1 MTLEETYSV
10 WMAKHPLTG
19 ELERLLNKKF
29 TIEYN
34 FNSNH
39 IEGNTLTYGQ
49 TELLLLFGRVTGG
62 SEVKDYADMK
72 ASQVGV
78 EMVKE
83 TVQDKSMPMTQNFIR
98 QLHKVILR
106 EDYTVYRNLPGG
118 YTTSYTIH
126 AGQYKTRP
134 NSVITRYGDC
144 FEYASPEETP
154 ALMSDLVDWY
164 NRAEQEGKLS
174 PVELAALFHYR
185 YIRIHPFEDGNG
197 RIARLM
203 VNYIL
208 ARHCWPMIVI
218 RNRNKSQ
225 YLEALHKSDMAVGI
239 EPIKGARA
247 TKSQIAHFMQ
257 YFKNTVRNE
266 IQCDI
271 EIIDSFG
278 KDTWW
283 YDGERIKF
291 RSESGSKVL
300 SLMQAN
306 PYITYAEMAANIGI
320 NISALEKIIGRMKEK
335 GYLERQAA
343 EKSWYVFALSTN
355 QIV

>member
-83 TVQDKSMPMTQNFIR
+83 AVQDKFMPMTQNFIR
-98 QLHKVILR
+98 QLHKGILR
-106 EDYTVYRNLPGG
+106 EDYR
-118 YTTSYTIH
+118 
-126 AGQYKTRP
+126 
-134 NSVITRYGDC
+134 

-197 RIARLM
+197 RIARLL

-208 ARHCWPMIVI
+208 ARHGWPMIVI

-247 TKSQIAHFMQ
+247 TKSQIAHFLQ

-271 EIIDSFG
+271 DIIDSFG

>member
-83 TVQDKSMPMTQNFIR
+83 AVQDKSMPMTQNFIR

-118 YTTSYTIH
+118 LTTSYTIH

-134 NSVITRYGDC
+134 NSVITR
-144 FEYASPEETP
+144 
-154 ALMSDLVDWY
+154 
-164 NRAEQEGKLS
+164 
-174 PVELAALFHYR
+174 
-185 YIRIHPFEDGNG
+185 
-197 RIARLM
+197 
-203 VNYIL
+203 
-208 ARHCWPMIVI
+208 
-218 RNRNKSQ
+218 
-225 YLEALHKSDMAVGI
+225 
-239 EPIKGARA
+239 
-247 TKSQIAHFMQ
+247 
-257 YFKNTVRNE
+257 
-266 IQCDI
+266 
-271 EIIDSFG
+271 
-278 KDTWW
+278 
-283 YDGERIKF
+283 
-291 RSESGSKVL
+291 
-300 SLMQAN
+300 
-306 PYITYAEMAANIGI
+306 
-320 NISALEKIIGRMKEK
+320 
-335 GYLERQAA
+335 
-343 EKSWYVFALSTN
+343 
-355 QIV
+355 

>member
-1 MTLEETYSV
+1 
-10 WMAKHPLTG
+10 
-19 ELERLLNKKF
+19 
-29 TIEYN
+29 
-34 FNSNH
+34 
-39 IEGNTLTYGQ
+39 
-49 TELLLLFGRVTGG
+49 
-62 SEVKDYADMK
+62 
-72 ASQVGV
+72 
-78 EMVKE
+78 
-83 TVQDKSMPMTQNFIR
+83 
-98 QLHKVILR
+98 
-106 EDYTVYRNLPGG
+106 
-118 YTTSYTIH
+118 
-126 AGQYKTRP
+126 
-134 NSVITRYGDC
+134 
-144 FEYASPEETP
+144 
-154 ALMSDLVDWY
+154 
-164 NRAEQEGKLS
+164 
-174 PVELAALFHYR
+174 
-185 YIRIHPFEDGNG
+185 
-197 RIARLM
+197 M

-208 ARHCWPMIVI
+208 ARHGWPMIVI

-271 EIIDSFG
+271 DIIDSFG

>member
-83 TVQDKSMPMTQNFIR
+83 AVQDKSMPMTQNFIR

-118 YTTSYTIH
+118 LTNSYTIH

-134 NSVITRYGDC
+134 VMATVLNM
-144 FEYASPEETP
+144 P
-154 ALMSDLVDWY
+154 
-164 NRAEQEGKLS
+164 
-174 PVELAALFHYR
+174 
-185 YIRIHPFEDGNG
+185 
-197 RIARLM
+197 RLRRPQP
-203 VNYIL
+203 L
-208 ARHCWPMIVI
+208 CP
-218 RNRNKSQ
+218 
-225 YLEALHKSDMAVGI
+225 
-239 EPIKGARA
+239 
-247 TKSQIAHFMQ
+247 
-257 YFKNTVRNE
+257 
-266 IQCDI
+266 
-271 EIIDSFG
+271 
-278 KDTWW
+278 TWW
-283 YDGERIKF
+283 TGTTEP
-291 RSESGSKVL
+291 SKRVNSRLWSWRPSSITDTFAYTPSRMAMVVL
-300 SLMQAN
+300 PA
-306 PYITYAEMAANIGI
+306 
-320 NISALEKIIGRMKEK
+320 
-335 GYLERQAA
+335 
-343 EKSWYVFALSTN
+343 
-355 QIV
+355 